1 MWEEKERVAR
11 VARRPLRTETPQHR
25 SPSVAVRATAGSQ
38 SAVVPKT
45 VEIPSAV
52 VPKAV
57 EIPSA
62 VGPTTVEIPSA
73 AVTKTKMVETQ
84 WVAVRAGRTEGH
96 PWAAVLRT
104 TAMSQ
109 DV

>member
-1 MWEEKERVAR
+1 MSHSGMWEEKERVAR

-62 VGPTTVEIPSA
+62 VGP
-73 AVTKTKMVETQ
+73 KTKMVETQ